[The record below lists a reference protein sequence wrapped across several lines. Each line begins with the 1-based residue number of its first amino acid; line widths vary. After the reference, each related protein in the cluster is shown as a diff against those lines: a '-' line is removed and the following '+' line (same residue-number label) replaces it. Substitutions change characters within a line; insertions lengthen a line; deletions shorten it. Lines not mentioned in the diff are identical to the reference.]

1 MAIFEP
7 NIYMR
12 EIKELYSEELDPQ
25 TDGGVPHAQYS
36 GYHLHQQD
44 GP

>member
-12 EIKELYSEELDPQ
+12 EIKELYSEELADSI
-25 TDGGVPHAQYS
+25 GESVP
-36 GYHLHQQD
+36 L
-44 GP
+44 